1 MAKEYQKTTGASQGL
16 EESVQQMREKVL
28 ESEEAAEDK
37 ESTLKEIKLRL
48 QHSKIASVPQTN
60 EHEHETD
67 TALKLIDLYQIN
79 FHR

>member
-28 ESEEAAEDK
+28 ESEEAVEDK

-48 QHSKIASVPQTN
+48 QYSKNSICTTN
-60 EHEHETD
+60 
-67 TALKLIDLYQIN
+67 K
-79 FHR
+79 